1 MNVKVEVELCSP
13 PTQVDRKEIYAAAEY
28 LTNDINSIEISVP
41 KNKSNIIIAEFTI
54 NKSRQI
60 DVVDK
65 IGKEFSYRI
74 RNYNQSSISFPKKTS
89 TSSTN
94 FQDTKQYTPK
104 QGQYLAFIFY
114 YTKLNGYPPAE
125 ADIQRYFKT
134 TPPTVHNMILQLEK
148 KGFIERI
155 PKQAR
160 SIKLL
165 LSRDELPDLE

>member
-1 MNVKVEVELCSP
+1 M
-13 PTQVDRKEIYAAAEY
+13 YAAAKY
-28 LTNDINSIEISVP
+28 LTNDINSIEISVS
-41 KNKSNIIIAEFTI
+41 KNKSNKIVAEFTI
-54 NKSRQI
+54 NKSKQI

-65 IGKEFSYRI
+65 IGKEFSYCMS
-74 RNYNQSSISFPKKTS
+74 NYDQSSVSFPKKTS
-89 TSSTN
+89 TSSTR
-94 FQDTKQYTPK
+94 FQETKQYTPK

-134 TPPTVHNMILQLEK
+134 TPPTVHSTILQLEK

-165 LSRDELPDLE
+165 LSRNEIPDLE

>member
-1 MNVKVEVELCSP
+1 MNVIVEVKLRSP
-13 PTQVDRKEIYAAAEY
+13 PTQVNKKEMYAAAQY
-28 LTNDINSIEISVP
+28 LTNDTARIRISVP
-41 KNKSNIIIAEFTI
+41 KNKSNLIIAEFTI

-60 DVVDK
+60 EAVDK
-65 IGKEFSYRI
+65 IGKELSSSI
-74 RNYNQSSISFPKKTS
+74 NNYDQSLISFPKNTPTNS
-89 TSSTN
+89 TE
-94 FQDTKQYTPK
+94 FQGIKQHTPK

-114 YTKLNGYPPAE
+114 YTKLNGYAPAE
-125 ADIQRYFKT
+125 ADIQKYFKT

-160 SIKLL
+160 SIRLL